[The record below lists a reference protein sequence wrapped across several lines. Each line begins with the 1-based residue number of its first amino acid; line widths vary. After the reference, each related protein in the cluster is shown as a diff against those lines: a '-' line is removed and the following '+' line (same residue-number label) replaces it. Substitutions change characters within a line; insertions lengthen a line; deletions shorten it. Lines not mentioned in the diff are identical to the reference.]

1 MSYGEEDNI
10 SSININE
17 KDKNLK
23 EDDEKN
29 QFNKNVNVLPIDNIL
44 NNDDITGHKS
54 LRSHSLYQMPDQLFD
69 AVQKAE
75 LYLYSSNDFIIDL
88 QVHEDNDLINFEKKR
103 DLFDILLTKW
113 EASKKFNVFNY
124 SINCMYKLLDG
135 QYNLSIQ
142 LNTERGV
149 KRRRPLRFRALD
161 EPFCPYRF
169 NFTKLSP
176 FEVLVYLG
184 CTDRIDEDYSIEQ
197 NIIAINASPIE
208 RGHSLIIP
216 SVNKKLPQII
226 TPQAIRMATEIMLMT
241 KNKDCHVL
249 YNSLLGQASVNHLH
263 LHFMPWPYESD
274 LIYRKFE
281 HIFKNLYFI
290 RPPNWFIHCF
300 CIQLESLQKLDEF
313 LNTINCVA
321 NELLENKIAHNF
333 FFTRAPPIRITGLNR
348 EEINITQHPSLVT
361 LYIFPRKSVTGAKPP
376 TNFNPAALE
385 LAGCMTAYTYRFF
398 ENADEVG
405 VIRIVND
412 EALLDEDIIQT
423 IIKKINI
430 SLNN

>member
-1 MSYGEEDNI
+1 
-10 SSININE
+10 
-17 KDKNLK
+17 
-23 EDDEKN
+23 
-29 QFNKNVNVLPIDNIL
+29 
-44 NNDDITGHKS
+44 
-54 LRSHSLYQMPDQLFD
+54 MPDQLAA
-69 AVQKAE
+69 AVQQAE
-75 LYLYSSNDFIIDL
+75 LYLYSSKDF
-88 QVHEDNDLINFEKKR
+88 VINLTEYEQNNLLKLENSENSSEEKR
-103 DLFDILLTKW
+103 DLFEILLSKW
-113 EASKKFNVFNY
+113 EDSKKFNVFNY

-142 LNTERGV
+142 LNTERGL
-149 KRRRPLRFRALD
+149 KRRKPLRFRALD

-176 FEVLVYLG
+176 FEVLTYLR

-241 KNKDCHVL
+241 KDRDYHVL

-281 HIFKNLYFI
+281 HISKNLYFI

-300 CIQLESLQKLDEF
+300 GIQLESLEKLDEF
-313 LNTINCVA
+313 LDTTNLIA
-321 NELLENKIAHNF
+321 HKLLENKIAHNF
-333 FFTRAPPIRITGLNR
+333 FFTRAPPIRTEGLDR
-348 EEINITQHPSLVT
+348 EDINLLDFPSLVT
-361 LYIFPRKSVTGAKPP
+361 LYIFPRKSVSGAKPP

-398 ENADEVG
+398 ENADEIG
-405 VIRIVND
+405 VLRIVND
-412 EALLDEDIIQT
+412 EALLDEKIVQT
-423 IIKKINI
+423 IIEKINV
-430 SLNN
+430 SLHD